1 MARLQKSELLL
12 QVEEAI
18 RQSGWSVLYITKS
31 AHPAQYSINRD
42 GTTLRI
48 KVYVWNITPGGKN
61 RPLDEYRIQATGVDR
76 FEPQSDARNLVL
88 GWWDEVGVFA
98 GWDIRQHSGSLGLSP
113 SFQINEAALQQ
124 ALLTSFAPY
133 VKANNETAIAFRPD
147 FMGTYI
153 QFLEPLHD
161 SGAIPAEAAVLA
173 QISNDSE
180 KIDELEIEEEVAAER
195 QRALTSTWRAVRA
208 IDFRKRVLTAYSNRC
223 AMCGLQL
230 RLTEGAHVLPVDQ
243 PGSHDRT
250 SNGIALCVLHHRA
263 YDRSLLTFDQSFKVH
278 VNERVVRVLKDA
290 HEADG
295 LTSFRKAL
303 RPIIHTPPDKRD
315 RPAHKLVT
323 AANALR
329 GWKL

>member
-1 MARLQKSELLL
+1 MARLQKPELLF

-18 RQSGWSVLYITKS
+18 RQSGWSLLYITKS
-31 AHPAQYSINRD
+31 THPARYSINRD

-48 KVYVWNITPGGKN
+48 KVYIWNITPGGRN
-61 RPLDEYRIQATGVDR
+61 RPADEYRIQITGVDH
-76 FEPQSDARNLVL
+76 FESEPSARNLVL

-98 GWDIRQHSGSLGLSP
+98 GWDIRQHSESLGSSP
-113 SFQINEAALQQ
+113 SFQINESSLRQ
-124 ALLTSFAPY
+124 ALLTGFAPY

-173 QISNDSE
+173 QISDDPEEINE
-180 KIDELEIEEEVAAER
+180 VEIEQEVAAER

-208 IDFRKRVLTAYSNRC
+208 IDFRKRVLTAYSSRC

-230 RLTEGAHVLPVDQ
+230 RLIEGAHILPVDQ
-243 PGSHDRT
+243 PESHDHT

-263 YDRSLLTFDQSFKVH
+263 YDRGLLTFDQSFRVH
-278 VNERVVRVLKDA
+278 VNEKIVRALKEA

-303 RPIIHTPPDKRD
+303 RPIIHMPPDKRD

-329 GWKL
+329 GWSL